1 VLIFPSGVRIDL
13 ALGHRTSRKGFDSL
27 AVLVQSELVIL
38 RSLPCSSEVK
48 SRCESSG
55 RFSVACCSH
64 ARNAVEDSR

>member
-1 VLIFPSGVRIDL
+1 MLIFPSGVKIHL
-13 ALGHRTSRKGFDSL
+13 ALGHRDMRQGFDSL
-27 AVLVQSELVIL
+27 AVLVQAELVTL
-38 RSLPCSSEVK
+38 RSLPRSSVVK